1 MLLNKEYWKEVIQEI
16 EDAAHQKTLK
26 DLIKNYDLSV
36 TLPEDLQQRVKKIM
50 PYEFDEYDRLVYI
63 AESAV
68 ETPKSFDIEESTE
81 DELERRKVKK
91 KAVFNESTCS
101 EIERMENE
109 FVKFEMKLD
118 TGVERK
124 AKAKKQINW
133 TSGYICKPRRERV
146 KWDSKIYHLER
157 SLAEKT
163 LDEQAECLMDAS
175 AERFTEW
182 LNSVSNNRETDISK
196 AQLKSLFSIEGDR
209 RLLASIQT
217 EPKEVKAIAKA
228 VADKWNLPE
237 MAIELKYE
245 NYIKDLLKNVPKK
258 VIKVAFG
265 RTVPYEERPWVPMDR
280 DRLIT
285 TVFPDELL
293 SGAKLFKGI
302 GHLRSVKTLKE
313 FYQQR
318 PHLKRP
324 KYLEKTGLF
333 RKTKKLATKQ
343 EIPLYELL
351 KLEY

>member
-1 MLLNKEYWKEVIQEI
+1 MLLNREYWKSVIHEI

-26 DLIKNYDLSV
+26 DIIKDYDLSV
-36 TLPEDLQQRVKKIM
+36 TLPEDLRERIKKIM

-63 AESAV
+63 DDSAV
-68 ETPKSFDIEESTE
+68 ETPKSYDTEETLT
-81 DELERRKVKK
+81 DEEAGQKREKK
-91 KAVFNESTCS
+91 EATFNESS
-101 EIERMENE
+101 EIEPLENE
-109 FVKFEMKLD
+109 VVNFEMKLD
-118 TGVERK
+118 TRPQRK
-124 AKAKKQINW
+124 AKSKKQYNW

-163 LDEQAECLMDAS
+163 LDEQAEQLMDAS

-182 LNSVSNNRETDISK
+182 LNSLGSNREADITK
-196 AQLKSLFSIEGDR
+196 AQLKALFSIEGKR
-209 RLLASIQT
+209 HRLATIQT
-217 EPKEVKAIAKA
+217 EPKEVQAIAKA

-245 NYIKDLLKNVPKK
+245 NYNKDALKNVPKK
-258 VIKVAFG
+258 MVNVAFG
-265 RTVPYEERPWVPMDR
+265 RTVHYDERPWVPMASDQ
-280 DRLIT
+280 LIT

-293 SGAKLFKGI
+293 SGSKLFKGI
-302 GHLRSVKTLKE
+302 KHLRSVKALIE
-313 FYQQR
+313 FYRER

-324 KYLEKTGLF
+324 QYLEKSGLF
-333 RKTKKLATKQ
+333 KMREKATAKQ

>member
-1 MLLNKEYWKEVIQEI
+1 MLLNKEYWKAVIHEI
-16 EDAAHQKTLK
+16 EDAAHQKTAK

-36 TLPEDLQQRVKKIM
+36 TLPDDLRERIKKIM

-63 AESAV
+63 DESAV
-68 ETPKSFDIEESTE
+68 ETPKSFGTDEEA
-81 DELERRKVKK
+81 ERREENK

-101 EIERMENE
+101 EIERLENE
-109 FVKFEMKLD
+109 FVKFEVKLD
-118 TGVERK
+118 TEVQRK
-124 AKAKKQINW
+124 AKAKKPVNW

-146 KWDSKIYHLER
+146 KWESKIYHLER

-163 LDEQAECLMDAS
+163 LDEQAEYLMDAS

-182 LNSVSNNRETDISK
+182 LNSLGSNREADITN

-209 RLLASIQT
+209 RLLASIQI

-245 NYIKDLLKNVPKK
+245 DYIQELLWDVPKK
-258 VIKVAFG
+258 VITVAFG
-265 RTVPYEERPWVPMDR
+265 RTVPYEERPWIPMAR
-280 DRLIT
+280 DQPIT
-285 TVFPDELL
+285 TVFPDDIL
-293 SGAKLFKGI
+293 SCSKLFKGI
-302 GHLRSVKTLKE
+302 GHLRSVKKLIE
-313 FYQQR
+313 FYRNR
-318 PHLKRP
+318 PHLRRP
-324 KYLEKTGLF
+324 KYLEKSGLF
-333 RKTKKLATKQ
+333 NWREKATTKQ